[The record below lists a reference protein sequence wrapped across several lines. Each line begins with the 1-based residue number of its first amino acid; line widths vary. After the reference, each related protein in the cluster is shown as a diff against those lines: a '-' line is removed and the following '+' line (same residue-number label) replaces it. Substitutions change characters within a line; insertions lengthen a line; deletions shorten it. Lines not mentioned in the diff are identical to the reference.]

1 MSHMPAKFDFH
12 VHTRHSDGTSGPI
25 EMVEAAE
32 ARGLEAV
39 ALTDHGPELYV
50 GIFRE
55 KVAAMLQDI
64 ELARGD
70 AGIPVLAGI
79 EANVMDG
86 DGRVDADEEFARK
99 LDLLIVG
106 IHTLGNLIDPLEVA
120 REYLRRLTK
129 AIEHRKVDVL
139 AHPFFFHQSLLP
151 YLSREEIE
159 DFVRLAVNRGV
170 AMELNSKYKVPDDEF
185 LMLCIREGVKF
196 SIGSDAHK
204 PAEVGRID
212 WALAALRR
220 IGAKREDLILDDFL
234 R

>member
-1 MSHMPAKFDFH
+1 MLAKFDFH
-12 VHTRHSDGTSGPI
+12 VHTHYSDGTSGPI

-39 ALTDHGPELYV
+39 ALTDHGPELHV
-50 GIFRE
+50 GILRE
-55 KVAAMLQDI
+55 KLAAMLQDI
-64 ELARGD
+64 ELVRGD

-86 DGRVDADEEFARK
+86 DGRIDADEEFAGK
-99 LDLLIVG
+99 LDLFIVG
-106 IHTLGNLIDPLEVA
+106 IHTLGNLIDPVEVA
-120 REYLRRLTK
+120 RECLRRLTK

-139 AHPFFFHQSLLP
+139 GHPFFFHQSLLP

-159 DFVRLAVNRGV
+159 DFVRLAANRGV
-170 AMELNSKYKVPDDEF
+170 AMEVNVKYKAPDDGF
-185 LMLCIREGVKF
+185 LMLCLQEGVKF

-204 PAEVGRID
+204 PAEVGRIG
-212 WALAALRR
+212 WALATLKRV
-220 IGAKREDLILDDFL
+220 GAKREDLILDDFL

>member
-1 MSHMPAKFDFH
+1 MLAKFDFH
-12 VHTRHSDGTSGPI
+12 VHTHYSDGTSGPA

-39 ALTDHGPELYV
+39 ALTDHGPELHV

-55 KVAAMLQDI
+55 KLAAMLQDI
-64 ELARGD
+64 EFARGD

-86 DGRVDADEEFARK
+86 DGRIDADEEFAGK
-99 LDLLIVG
+99 LDLFVVG
-106 IHTLGNLIDPLEVA
+106 IHVLGDLIDPTEVA

-159 DFVRLAVNRGV
+159 DFVGLTANRGV
-170 AMELNSKYKVPDDEF
+170 AMEVNSKYKVPDDDF
-185 LMLCIREGVKF
+185 LMLCLREGVKF

-220 IGAKREDLILDDFL
+220 VGAKREDLILDEFL

>member
-1 MSHMPAKFDFH
+1 MLAKFDFH
-12 VHTRHSDGTSGPI
+12 VHTHYSDGTSGPI

-39 ALTDHGPELYV
+39 ALTDHGPELHV

-64 ELARGD
+64 ELARRD

-86 DGRVDADEEFARK
+86 DGRIDADEELARK
-99 LDLLIVG
+99 LDLFVVG
-106 IHTLGNLIDPLEVA
+106 IHALGNLIDPLEVA

-139 AHPFFFHQSLLP
+139 GHPFFFHQSLLP

-159 DFVRLAVNRGV
+159 DFVRLAANRGV
-170 AMELNSKYKVPDDEF
+170 AMELNSKYRAPDDNF
-185 LMLCIREGVKF
+185 LMLCLREGVKF

-220 IGAKREDLILDDFL
+220 VGAKREDLILDEFL